1 MVYTDTQIGVDD
13 IDGTIINIG
22 DAYIKIKIGGNL
34 LSDALSLTF
43 INKSKTTINNILNKN
58 SLNTLDTNIN
68 ITDEIG
74 TLNDHI
80 NFKKRIENTNTEIYN
95 KILFKWFKLGEIY
108 ISPFKMI
115 YFTLIKIYENEITK
129 RENNNTDNN
138 KKFNYNKEFI
148 EDMKTINIIR

>member
-148 EDMKTINIIR
+148 DDMKTINIIL